1 MEFSL
6 ELKKCRHLSSCCH
19 KKRTKWELSPSLHL
33 FSSSANVMCAKFWMK
48 IAQRGPQSPSTHNAP
63 SKNIPFSGFFGW
75 DGTQPTLDRVL
86 WWSFFF
92 FFFSPQPLNLLPTYP
107 YLPHFSSLLFPFPA
121 HHFLLHLLF
130 FFLSPFVSL
139 LFHSLF
145 SLVLCFFLFLFVF
158 VLHLFLCFLSLV
170 LYVFTLCVKKE
181 LWK

>member
-1 MEFSL
+1 MCKILDEDRS
-6 ELKKCRHLSSCCH
+6 
-19 KKRTKWELSPSLHL
+19 KRAPVTQHPQCTIQKYPV
-33 FSSSANVMCAKFWMK
+33 FRFFWM
-48 IAQRGPQSPSTHNAP
+48 
-63 SKNIPFSGFFGW
+63 GW
-75 DGTQPTLDRVL
+75 NPTNLRSCPVVK
-86 WWSFFF
+86 
-92 FFFSPQPLNLLPTYP
+92 FFSPQPLNLLPTYP